1 MKEKIKPVSLI
12 KRLVVFCIGQ
22 LILALGVVVAVKSA
36 LGASPTTGI
45 PNVIYQI
52 LFDKGN
58 TSLGLGTIT
67 TAIYCVYILVPLVIL
82 RKDFKLHMLL

>member
-36 LGASPTTGI
+36 LGASPTTGN
-45 PNVIYQI
+45 P
-52 LFDKGN
+52 
-58 TSLGLGTIT
+58 TSSTRSFWTGGTRPW
-67 TAIYCVYILVPLVIL
+67 ASA
-82 RKDFKLHMLL
+82 R